1 MDARFITVAYVRFFF
16 FTTLKRRLLLGK
28 LHRDVTSIL
37 KKIVTIRVYLPFP
50 FRKSLFYLHDIDFL
64 FERNNTER
72 IYYICNVSTNNL

>member
-50 FRKSLFYLHDIDFL
+50 FRKSLFYVRDIDFL